1 MIYNLC
7 HSHPSFSDAIVT
19 NIFSLFHFTETVR
32 KVVVRIAVKAK
43 IGVNVNDPDIKKNLL
58 DKVRFM
64 STFIK

>member
-1 MIYNLC
+1 M
-7 HSHPSFSDAIVT
+7 
-19 NIFSLFHFTETVR
+19 FHFTETVR

-43 IGVNVNDPDIKKNLL
+43 IGVNVNDPDIKKKLL